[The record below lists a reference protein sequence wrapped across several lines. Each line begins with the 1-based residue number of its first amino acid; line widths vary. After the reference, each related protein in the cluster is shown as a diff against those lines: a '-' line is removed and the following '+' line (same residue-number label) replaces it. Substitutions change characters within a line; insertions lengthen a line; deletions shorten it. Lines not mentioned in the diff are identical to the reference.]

1 MLISQIGMRKIAKI
15 DLHGIRHTEV
25 ESELANA
32 FFWKNIKEAEV
43 ITGNSIKMKKI
54 VRDWFKENQLNY
66 IEHVHKASF
75 FVQQ

>member
-1 MLISQIGMRKIAKI
+1 MRKIAKI
-15 DLHGIRHTEV
+15 DLHGIRHAEV

-54 VRDWFKENQLNY
+54 VRDWFKENRLNY

>member
-1 MLISQIGMRKIAKI
+1 MKKIEI
-15 DLHGIRHTEV
+15 DLHGLRHSEV
-25 ESELANA
+25 EAELANA

-54 VRDWFKENQLNY
+54 VTDWFKENKLNY
-66 IEHVHKASF
+66 IEYVHKASF

>member
-1 MLISQIGMRKIAKI
+1 MKKIEI
-15 DLHGIRHTEV
+15 DLHGFRHSEV
-25 ESELANA
+25 EAELANA

-54 VRDWFKENQLNY
+54 VRDWFKENKLNY
-66 IEHVHKASF
+66 VEYVHKASF